1 MIRHRGPVVLSGLG
15 LAAVVVI
22 LASIATGSD
31 GVSLRSLAVLAAP
44 GADDMHAEIIHA
56 LRVPRV
62 LTAFACGGL
71 LAIAGAL
78 MQVLFRN
85 PLADPYILGLAGGAG
100 TGALLALAFG
110 GGFVSALS
118 GGWIGALASLAL
130 LLWFGRTGFRALSTH
145 SGEEGHRLL
154 LTGVALASG
163 WGAAITLVLALA
175 PDAQL
180 RGLVFWLMGDIDG
193 AEGYAVPMTVLA
205 IVVGAAMLLA
215 RDLNVMCLGADA
227 AHALGVGVARLRL
240 VVVLLASAAAGAA
253 VTTAG
258 TIGFIGLI
266 APNALRWWM
275 GNDQRWLLPAST
287 LAGGMLLAAADTIA
301 RSAIAPLQLPV
312 GAIVAVIGVPVFIA
326 LVSRGRGAT

>member
-1 MIRHRGPVVLSGLG
+1 
-15 LAAVVVI
+15 
-22 LASIATGSD
+22 
-31 GVSLRSLAVLAAP
+31 
-44 GADDMHAEIIHA
+44 
-56 LRVPRV
+56 
-62 LTAFACGGL
+62 
-71 LAIAGAL
+71 
-78 MQVLFRN
+78 
-85 PLADPYILGLAGGAG
+85 
-100 TGALLALAFG
+100 
-110 GGFVSALS
+110 
-118 GGWIGALASLAL
+118 
-130 LLWFGRTGFRALSTH
+130 
-145 SGEEGHRLL
+145 
-154 LTGVALASG
+154 
-163 WGAAITLVLALA
+163 
-175 PDAQL
+175 
-180 RGLVFWLMGDIDG
+180 
-193 AEGYAVPMTVLA
+193 
-205 IVVGAAMLLA
+205 MLLA